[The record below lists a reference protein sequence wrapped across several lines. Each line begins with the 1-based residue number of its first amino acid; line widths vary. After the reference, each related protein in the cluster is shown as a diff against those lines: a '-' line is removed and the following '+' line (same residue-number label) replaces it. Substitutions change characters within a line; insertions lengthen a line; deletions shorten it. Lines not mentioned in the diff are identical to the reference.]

1 MNKSVTKKSNNAAAK
16 KKKQLTAGVA
26 HINASFNNT
35 IVSISDMQG
44 DVIAW
49 SSSGSNAFKG
59 SKKSTPYAAQVTA
72 EKAIRKAM
80 EFGLKTVFVKI
91 AGPGAGRDSAIRAI
105 ANLVTVTAIKDVTPV
120 PHNGC
125 RPRKQ
130 RRM

>member
-1 MNKSVTKKSNNAAAK
+1 MNKNIGKKSTLAAK
-16 KKKQLTAGVA
+16 KKKQVIAGVA

-35 IVSISDMQG
+35 IVSISNMQG

-49 SSSGSNAFKG
+49 SSSGSNSFEG
-59 SKKSTPYAAQVTA
+59 SKKATPHAAQVTA
-72 EKAIRKAM
+72 EKAIKKAM
-80 EFGLKTVFVKI
+80 EWGLKTVFIKVS
-91 AGPGAGRDSAIRAI
+91 GPGVGRDAAIRAI
-105 ANLVTVTAIKDVTPV
+105 ANLVIVTAIKDITPV